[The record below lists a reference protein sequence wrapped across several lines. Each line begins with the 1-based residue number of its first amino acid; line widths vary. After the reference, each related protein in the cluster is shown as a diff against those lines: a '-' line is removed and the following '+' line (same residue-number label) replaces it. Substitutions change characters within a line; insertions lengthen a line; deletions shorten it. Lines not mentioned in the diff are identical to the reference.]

1 MSGIFGVVSKNNCN
15 DDLYYGTD
23 YHSHLGTQFAG
34 LAVFGKDIQRKI
46 HDIRGSQFKAKFYED
61 YQKMPGKMG
70 IGVISSKDEQPITM
84 SSKFGPFAIITNGFI
99 DNADKLAKKIYKQ
112 GRSFSEVADG
122 NMLISGKVPAGI
134 KSVSINGYTLKEF
147 NPGGTRFSYK
157 IRRDIGTLLE
167 GKNI

>member
-122 NMLISGKVPAGI
+122 KINFTELVAKLIISGK
-134 KSVSINGYTLKEF
+134 N
-147 NPGGTRFSYK
+147 
-157 IRRDIGTLLE
+157 
-167 GKNI
+167 